1 MFRKKQEKYNFNQL
15 TEYIKKDDVESV
27 RDFAKAGFNFKQF
40 NDRGWTSIHYAACY
54 NSLETTKFLLKRL
67 DLDITNKQSIRPIH
81 LAAWYNATEV
91 FSLLLIEGADFLGKD
106 KHGWSPLALAAW
118 KNHAPIIKLLITA
131 GCRLNTRQD
140 SGYTPLHFAAWNNS
154 GEALK
159 LMLDAKTKPKT
170 HKGITPLLLAQAK
183 RNRIILKYLTG
194 KDEPEISGQKELN
207 SKNLRQFI
215 RHNLSSPPNPPIL
228 YQTKKVHERREI
240 KKQEKK
246 QIQEQVKRVQTNKNI
261 RAMQLT
267 QGQLSTENPQT
278 NTYFSKI
285 AIDQLK
291 QASDGHAD
299 ASEPQHY
306 AVISLSGNKL
316 ANKTEAIIANIL
328 HSMKIPFY
336 YQRKICGTVNLGVY
350 YPAFSFFD
358 KNNKLMIWEHL
369 SGLANQQARTISTDC
384 RRWYQ
389 NNGFVLGQNFF
400 LTSDQNNRPFDSRV
414 ALHIGRK
421 IKRRM

>member
-1 MFRKKQEKYNFNQL
+1 MFRKKQEKYNFNRL

-27 RDFAKAGFNFKQF
+27 RAFAKAGFNFKQF

-54 NSLETTKFLLKRL
+54 NSIETTKFLLKRL

-81 LAAWYNATEV
+81 LAAWYNATDV
-91 FSLLLIEGADFLGKD
+91 FSLLLVEGADFLGKD

-154 GEALK
+154 SEAFK
-159 LMLDAKTKPKT
+159 LMLDARTKPKT
-170 HKGITPLLLAQAK
+170 HKGITPLLLAQSK
-183 RNRIILKYLTG
+183 KNWIILKYLTG
-194 KDEPEISGQKELN
+194 KDEPKISEQKELN

-215 RHNLSSPPNPPIL
+215 RHNLSSPPSPPIL
-228 YQTKKVHERREI
+228 YQTKKVHESREI
-240 KKQEKK
+240 KRQEKK
-246 QIQEQVKRVQTNKNI
+246 QKI
-261 RAMQLT
+261 
-267 QGQLSTENPQT
+267 

-291 QASDGHAD
+291 QASDGCTD

-369 SGLANQQARTISTDC
+369 SDLADQQARTISTDC

-389 NNGFVLGQNFF
+389 NNGFVFGQNFF

-414 ALHIGRK
+414 ALHIGGK